1 MSSMLLYNDHGEVT
15 LTDEDWE
22 AITEAATEHG
32 WEPVDLPDEG
42 HALSEDDAAQLAETL
57 HAALATG
64 ELMPHQLLADDP
76 DAEERLELFM
86 EICESGAL
94 LEK

>member
-1 MSSMLLYNDHGEVT
+1 MSSMVLYNDHGEVV
-15 LTDEDWE
+15 LTDEEWE

-32 WEPVDLPDEG
+32 WEPVDRPDHG
-42 HALSEDDAAQLAETL
+42 HALSEDDALQLGEAL

-64 ELMPHQLLADDP
+64 EVMPHQLLIDDP
-76 DAEERLELFM
+76 DAEERLELFI